1 VSLGTNFSEN
11 QPRKVPAFAV
21 LFMVALPVLIAVCAY
36 RYRNV
41 GGMLTALGL
50 LLGTLAWRIAV
61 LRSVLTVLASF
72 SFALALA
79 EFIVPMFDEKA
90 PPNAIKVIEPPD
102 YWLVTSYGAIG
113 SKGSHQFK
121 RIAPDGHVIYDT
133 RYTIGDDGYR
143 VTPDVP
149 KSGDRIVFYGDS
161 FTFGEGLKDDET
173 MPYYVA
179 RLTGRPI
186 KNYGFHGYGVHQ
198 ALAILQS
205 DRDTSGT
212 VNFLLT
218 APWHA
223 QRSACK
229 VIFSAGSPKYEVTAD
244 GKVVDTGRC
253 RMVTSFGPLG
263 KIISMS
269 NLYKRYLSTRPM
281 EVTDADY
288 DRYLAL
294 IGEMARISRERGQKF
309 MIGFVRADENL
320 FEGTHFSNEKILE
333 KLRALGVEIVDL
345 TLAARNEDLERKY
358 YIDELDKHP
367 SAEANRARAGILKDV
382 FERNSK

>member
-1 VSLGTNFSEN
+1 ML
-11 QPRKVPAFAV
+11 
-21 LFMVALPVLIAVCAY
+21 ALPVLIAAWAY
-36 RYRNV
+36 VSRNV
-41 GGMLTALGL
+41 GAMLIALGL
-50 LLGTLAWRIAV
+50 LLGVLAWRITA
-61 LRSVLTVLASF
+61 LRTVLTFLASL
-72 SFALALA
+72 SMAVAVA
-79 EFIVPMFDEKA
+79 EFIVPMFEKK
-90 PPNAIKVIEPPD
+90 PPPDAIKVIEPPD

-121 RIAPDGHVIYDT
+121 RIAPDGRVIYDT
-133 RYTIGDDGYR
+133 IYTIGDDGYR

-149 KSGDRIVFYGDS
+149 ESGDRIVFYGDS

-179 RLTGRPI
+179 RFTGRPI
-186 KNYGFHGYGVHQ
+186 KNYGFHGYGVQQ
-198 ALAILQS
+198 ALAIMQS
-205 DRDTSGT
+205 DRNTSGT

-229 VIFSAGSPKYEVTAD
+229 VVFSAGSPKYEVTAE

-253 RMVTSFGPLG
+253 RMVTGLGPLG

-309 MIGFVRADENL
+309 IIGFVRADEDL
-320 FEGTHFSNEKILE
+320 FEGTHYSNEKILD
-333 KLRALGVEIVDL
+333 KLRGLGVEIVDL
-345 TLAARNEDLERKY
+345 TLTPRNEDLERKY

-367 SAEANRARAGILKDV
+367 SAQANRARAGILKDV
-382 FERNSK
+382 FERKSK